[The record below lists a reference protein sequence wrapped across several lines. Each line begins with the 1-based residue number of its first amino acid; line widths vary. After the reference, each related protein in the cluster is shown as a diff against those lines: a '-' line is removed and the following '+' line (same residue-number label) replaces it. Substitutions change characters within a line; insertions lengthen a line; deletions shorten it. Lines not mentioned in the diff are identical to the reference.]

1 MDELLK
7 AVRAYALDH
16 YEQGWDVLIECHS
29 DAEIIEAIGKAK
41 TVKGAI
47 ANVSRNLGIKVFASH
62 RRDIEGEIF

>member
-7 AVRAYALDH
+7 AVKEHAYAN
-16 YEQGWDVLIECHS
+16 YENGWDVLIECHS
-29 DAEIIEAIGKAK
+29 DAEIMEAIGGAK

-47 ANVSRNLGIKVFASH
+47 ANVNRNLGIKVFASH